1 MIYLVIIIIIT
12 AISVLINMYFSH
24 KRRKQILTLWD
35 HNKKLDHRENYHETF
50 KFFYENIKESND
62 DAGIDD
68 ITWND
73 LNMTKIFNNINYA
86 FTSIGEEML
95 YFRLKAAHKQHVMD
109 EKMIEKISSDSPFRV
124 KLSLILAALG
134 KAPYTNSSKHMFENP
149 DVKINKLFLVLSILP
164 LVGLGLIGV
173 SLHAGLS
180 LFFTSALVN
189 SFLFYMNRSK
199 NEAEFESLSYCI
211 HIILTSRKIAKLNKD
226 TDFLKKTNNLRKA
239 PFISVLLLKDDTT
252 GTNIILHILTVLKAI
267 FLLEYLVFHYIIHLL
282 HHNKDLYELAWKK
295 TAELDFFY
303 SIAIWRKTL
312 PYYCVPT
319 FNGEGSFVIHEAYHP
334 LLQNPVGNDF
344 TFHKNCL
351 LTGSNAS
358 GKSTFMK
365 TIALNIVFSQAL
377 NTSTSKQINL
387 TRGPVYST
395 MAMADDIEKGQS
407 YFLSEIIALKRIF
420 DTVNTDKQSFFYL
433 FIDEIFKG
441 TNTVERIAA
450 AESVLNYLN
459 DCKQTRVMAATHD
472 IELTEML
479 ASKYTNYH
487 FREYISNDEIYFD
500 YLIKDGA
507 SNTRNAIE
515 LLRITNFPKKVY
527 DDALKKI
534 AEQSK

>member
-1 MIYLVIIIIIT
+1 M
-12 AISVLINMYFSH
+12 
-24 KRRKQILTLWD
+24 
-35 HNKKLDHRENYHETF
+35 
-50 KFFYENIKESND
+50 
-62 DAGIDD
+62 
-68 ITWND
+68 
-73 LNMTKIFNNINYA
+73 
-86 FTSIGEEML
+86 
-95 YFRLKAAHKQHVMD
+95 
-109 EKMIEKISSDSPFRV
+109 
-124 KLSLILAALG
+124 
-134 KAPYTNSSKHMFENP
+134 
-149 DVKINKLFLVLSILP
+149 ILP
-164 LVGLGLIGV
+164 FIKIV
-173 SLHAGLS
+173 S
-180 LFFTSALVN
+180 F
-189 SFLFYMNRSK
+189 
-199 NEAEFESLSYCI
+199 
-211 HIILTSRKIAKLNKD
+211 
-226 TDFLKKTNNLRKA
+226 
-239 PFISVLLLKDDTT
+239 
-252 GTNIILHILTVLKAI
+252 
-267 FLLEYLVFHYIIHLL
+267 
-282 HHNKDLYELAWKK
+282 
-295 TAELDFFY
+295 
-303 SIAIWRKTL
+303 
-312 PYYCVPT
+312 
-319 FNGEGSFVIHEAYHP
+319 
-334 LLQNPVGNDF
+334 
-344 TFHKNCL
+344 
-351 LTGSNAS
+351 TGSNAS

-487 FREYISNDEIYFD
+487 FREYISNDEIYFG